1 MKRVQFL
8 EIEDQSWCPAV
19 IRDGITDYLQFTINA
34 AQAYKPIAD
43 RLANVIRSSATPNVI
58 DLCSG
63 GGGPWISLSRTLN
76 ESNTS
81 VHVTLTDWQPNVA
94 AFTRVTALTKDA
106 ITFHSTPVDARRVP
120 RELRGT
126 RTLFTSFHH
135 FSPDDARAVLRDAA
149 QSGSTIAVFEAT
161 QRSVVAVLVTLLSP
175 LIVLLAT
182 PTVRP
187 FRWSRLFWT
196 YLVPVI
202 PLAVMFDGV
211 VSCLRTYTPEE
222 LIALTEGIEGS
233 RWEAGEQRAKGP
245 VPVTYLVGTP
255 LPNNSLS

>member
-1 MKRVQFL
+1 MKRVQFF
-8 EIEDQSWCPAV
+8 EIEDQSWCPAI

-34 AQAYKPIAD
+34 AQPYKPVVD
-43 RLANVIRSSATPNVI
+43 RLASAIRSSGSQDVV

-63 GGGPWISLSRTLN
+63 GGGPWITLSKTLN
-76 ESNTS
+76 ESNTP
-81 VHVTLTDWQPNVA
+81 VHVTLTDFQPNVA
-94 AFTRVTALTKDA
+94 AFARVNALASDA
-106 ITFHSTPVDARRVP
+106 ITFHQAPVDARRVP

-135 FSPDDARAVLRDAA
+135 FSPDDARAILRDAA
-149 QSGSTIAVFEAT
+149 QSGNAIAVFEAT
-161 QRSVVAVLVTLLSP
+161 HRSVAAILVTLLSP

-182 PTVRP
+182 PAIRP

-202 PLAVMFDGV
+202 PLAVLFDGI

-222 LIALTEGIEGS
+222 LIALTEGIDGS
-233 RWEAGEQRAKGP
+233 RWEAGEQRPKGP

-255 LPNNSLS
+255 MPNHSHT